1 MNPFTEKAIRVIQS
15 IPAGYVMTY
24 GQVAAGAGNRRG
36 ARQVV
41 RVLHSMSAK
50 HNLPWHRI
58 INAKGGISTP
68 ADAEEKGNRQ
78 RQLLESE
85 GIHFLPNGT
94 IDLTVY
100 RWVGFDGEEE

>member
-1 MNPFTEKAIRVIQS
+1 MNPFTEKTIHMIQS

-24 GQVAAGAGNRRG
+24 GQVAAAAGNRRA

-41 RVLHSMSAK
+41 RVLHSMSAS

-68 ADAEEKGNRQ
+68 AADQAKGNRQ
-78 RQLLESE
+78 RQLLASE
-85 GIHFLPNGT
+85 GIHFLPDGT
-94 IDLTVY
+94 IDLEIY
-100 RWVGFDGEEE
+100 RWTDYDAHEE